1 MKRQFIFIISK
12 EAKNGLSIDN
22 FFEIVKLRAVGV
34 KAQEIGPKNITE
46 EIIKEISERCEEG
59 IENTAKSF
67 APKFTKDDHHYIS
80 VDIEI

>member
-22 FFEIVKLRAVGV
+22 FFEVVKLRAVGL

-46 EIIKEISERCEEG
+46 EIIKDIAEKCEKG
-59 IENTAKSF
+59 IAEAAENF
-67 APKFTKDDHHYIS
+67 VPRFTRDDHHYIS
-80 VDIEI
+80 LEIEI